1 MEVTSSG
8 SSAMLR
14 CVITHL
20 LRHGRRYPPLL
31 AAATACASV
40 LLMLPGVTRAA
51 DQASAG
57 ASGFENIQEVIV
69 TATRREERL
78 LDVPVSTAVLS
89 GSSLEVLGTAG
100 QDIRQLAFAVPS
112 LNIESSN
119 GRTFPRLYIRGY
131 GNTDFHNFASQPVG
145 LYYDDIVQEIPALKG
160 FPVFDQADVEVLR
173 GPQGT
178 LFGRN
183 SPAGVVKFESAKP
196 VIGRFSGSA
205 SLSDGTYNT
214 ANFEGVV
221 NLPINDQMAFRASTQ
236 FQHRDNWV
244 TAPRNP
250 AGDQHLEGY
259 DDWAARLQ
267 LLYKPSDTF
276 DALFNVHGRTLDG
289 SARLF
294 RANVISA
301 GTNSLVPGFD
311 PATIYTDGYNGQSFS
326 SLGANVHLNWNT
338 PAFVYQSITGYE
350 SVRHYL
356 TIGDIDGGYGPGFFG
371 HFCVNIPPG
380 SCAAFWGPG
389 FIPFGVETGGGI
401 KSHYQ
406 LTQEFRAVSRQSGP
420 LQGQA
425 GIFLFDERT
434 EGIGND
440 YQINN
445 LTLVDTTVS
454 RQKNDAQA
462 IFASLEYAFT
472 SAFKLRGGL
481 RYTRDHKTFEVPFT
495 QGVVN
500 PLPPPQS
507 ASASASKLSWDLSPT
522 LQLAPDVNLYARI
535 ATGFRAPSFGDPSAP
550 ANGQPGKPV
559 QIARSEDNI
568 SYEVGI
574 KADVF
579 EHRAR
584 LAFDVYYFDV
594 SHQQLTAVGGTANIV
609 QLINAAHTIG
619 KGAELEFEAHLM
631 PNLVLNVSG
640 GYNHTE
646 IQDPTLAV
654 GPCFNWSFLPGGA
667 ACTELNPLNANGFA
681 LINGNP
687 LPQAPKYVGD
697 VSLRYGV
704 PMGAGSELYLYT
716 DMSYRTEMNFFLD
729 AEREFVGPS
738 LFLLGARIGYSWADK
753 KYEVAAFCRNC
764 TDQIR
769 NIGGINFENF
779 TGFINDPRIIG
790 GQISMKF

>member
-1 MEVTSSG
+1 MEVTKSWSSG
-8 SSAMLR
+8 MLR
-14 CVITHL
+14 CAITHL
-20 LRHGRRYPPLL
+20 LRHRRTALL
-31 AAATACASV
+31 AAAATGCGTA

-57 ASGFENIQEVIV
+57 ASNSETIQEVIV

-78 LDVPVSTAVLS
+78 IDVPVSTSVLS
-89 GSSLEVLGTAG
+89 GASLEVLGTAG

-119 GRTFPRLYIRGY
+119 GRTFPRFYIRGY
-131 GNTDFHNFASQPVG
+131 GNTDFTNFASQPVG

-196 VIGRFSGSA
+196 VIGQFSGYT

-244 TAPRNP
+244 SAPFNP
-250 AGDQHLEGY
+250 ANDRHLEGY

-276 DALFNVHGRTLDG
+276 SALFNVHGRALDG
-289 SARLF
+289 SARMF
-294 RANVISA
+294 RGNMITLGS
-301 GTNSLVPGFD
+301 NSIVPGFD
-311 PATIYTDGYNGQSFS
+311 PATIFTDGYNGQSFS
-326 SLGANVHLNWNT
+326 SLGANVHLAWNT
-338 PAFVYQSITGYE
+338 PDFTYQSITGYE

-356 TIGDIDGGYGPGFFG
+356 TIGDIDGGYGPGFFADP
-371 HFCVNIPPG
+371 CVITTPG
-380 SCAAFWGPG
+380 SCASHWGPG

-406 LTQEFRAVSRQSGP
+406 LTQEFRAISHQSGP

-425 GIFLFDERT
+425 GIFLFDENV
-434 EGIGND
+434 EAIGND

-445 LTLVDTTVS
+445 LTLVDTTIS
-454 RQKNDAQA
+454 RQKNDAEA
-462 IFASLEYAFT
+462 IFGSLEYAFT
-472 SAFKLRGGL
+472 PAFKLRGGL
-481 RYTRDHKTFEVPFT
+481 RYTRDHKIFSVPFT
-495 QGVVN
+495 NVAN
-500 PLPPPQS
+500 PPPFTNAT
-507 ASASASKLSWDLSPT
+507 ASATKLSWDLSPT
-522 LQLAPDVNLYARI
+522 YQLAPDVNLYARV
-535 ATGFRAPSFGDPSAP
+535 ATGFRAPSFGEPSAP
-550 ANGQPGKPV
+550 ANGNPGVPP

-584 LAFDVYYFDV
+584 VAFDVYYFDV

-609 QLINAAHTIG
+609 TLINAKDTIG
-619 KGAELEFEAHLM
+619 RGAELDFEAHLL

-640 GYNHTE
+640 SYNYTE

-687 LPQAPKYVGD
+687 LPQAPKWVGD

-704 PMGAGSELYLYT
+704 PMGAGSEFYFYT

-729 AEREFVGPS
+729 VEREFVGPS
-738 LFLLGARIGYSWADK
+738 LFQLGARLGYTWADK
-753 KYEVAAFCRNC
+753 KYEIAAFCRNC

-769 NIGGINFENF
+769 AIGGINFENT
-779 TGFINDPRIIG
+779 TGMINDPRIIG
-790 GQISMKF
+790 GQLSMKF